1 MRTLEEING
10 MFWHSIA
17 ASIHEGMAR
26 RWLPVAGIAK
36 ASGVPEKQVAAL
48 LSGTPTGREPRV
60 SEIIAVMA
68 VFKIYPQIDI
78 DDIEDVRDIIERQD
92 LERSSSQL
100 SILDVI
106 GQGWAPTE
114 ESSHDD

>member
-1 MRTLEEING
+1 
-10 MFWHSIA
+10 MFWHNIA

-68 VFKIYPQIDI
+68 VFNIYPQIDI
-78 DDIEDVRDIIERQD
+78 DDIEGVRDIADREDRERD
-92 LERSSSQL
+92 NGQL

-106 GQGWAPTE
+106 GQG
-114 ESSHDD
+114 

>member
-36 ASGVPEKQVAAL
+36 ASGVPERQVVAL
-48 LSGTPTGREPRV
+48 LSGTPSGREPRV

-68 VFKIYPQIDI
+68 VFNIYPQIDI
-78 DDIEDVRDIIERQD
+78 DDIEDVRDIIDRQD
-92 LERSSSQL
+92 REQSQDQF
-100 SILDVI
+100 SILDVL
-106 GQGWAPTE
+106 GQAWGPNGD
-114 ESSHDD
+114 SND